1 MPYYSRRM
9 RRTRNSFPII
19 PVIAV
24 IIVIIAAAFLTYA
37 LWPER
42 SPVQN
47 TPAPVAQF
55 LLTEGKARITLAGG
69 IETTVEP
76 SQTATQLNVGE
87 SVEALGNTRIDVF
100 FQNGSSVKLDS
111 NSAMRIL
118 SAEGVQGATGTSV
131 ELMKGNGWV
140 KTTGTSG
147 AKLTMRGRISEVTVN
162 DGSMTSVAR
171 NSFSDTYRGMAG
183 SGLVRVFDTNGG
195 GVLTEATLAL
205 GQQMTITDTVLADLR
220 SNKPVQLAQL
230 IDADFRTSGWYVAN
244 MGSDTANANGNA
256 NGNPNTNSS
265 ASPAP
270 ESQGGPTVTI
280 VTPREGATLS
290 SPTVTITGTA
300 SSDAVKVVVNDYAL
314 LKYVPGTTNW
324 TYLASPG
331 NGNLLKGENIYTVY
345 ALDKDGK
352 RGETITLSI
361 NYTGNAT
368 AATDAL
374 GALKAPTIN
383 GQKTFTTGEAKYLIT
398 GTVPATAAKVVV
410 NGFVLQKYVPGSGT
424 WSYTAS
430 LDFGTMKPGVNVYTV
445 YYVDKA
451 GNKSAAATMQITY
464 KKGATG
470 SGANVP
476 G

>member
-9 RRTRNSFPII
+9 RRPRHSFPLI
-19 PVIAV
+19 PVMAV
-24 IIVIIAAAFLTYA
+24 VVVMIAAALLSYA
-37 LWPER
+37 LWPDEDT
-42 SPVQN
+42 VQN
-47 TPAPVAQF
+47 APAPVAQF
-55 LLTEGKARITLAGG
+55 LLTEGKARITLPGG

-87 SVEALGNTRIDVF
+87 AVEALGNTRLDVF
-100 FQNGSSVKLDS
+100 FPNGSSVKLDN
-111 NSAMRIL
+111 NSAMKIL
-118 SAEGVQGATGTSV
+118 SAPGVQGATGTMV
-131 ELMKGNGWV
+131 ELAKGNAWIR
-140 KTTGTSG
+140 TTGTLN
-147 AKLTMRGRISEVTVN
+147 AKLVMRGRISEVTVN
-162 DGSMTSVAR
+162 EGSMTSLSR
-171 NSFSDTYRGMAG
+171 NGFSDTYRGIQG
-183 SGLVRVFDTNGG
+183 SGLVRVLDPNGG

-205 GQQMTITDTVLADLR
+205 GQQMTITDSVLADLR

-230 IDADFRTSGWYVAN
+230 IDADFRSSAWYLAN
-244 MGSDTANANGNA
+244 MGSEAGNA
-256 NGNPNTNSS
+256 NGNSNANANTNS
-265 ASPAP
+265 APSPVP
-270 ESQGGPTVTI
+270 QGQGGPTVTI

-290 SPTVTITGTA
+290 SPTVTISGTV
-300 SSDAVKVVVNDYAL
+300 SSDAAKVVVNDYAL
-314 LKYVPGTTNW
+314 LKYVPGSANW
-324 TYLASPG
+324 NYLASPG
-331 NGNLLKGENIYTVY
+331 NGNLLRGENVFTVY

-352 RGETITLSI
+352 RGETVTLSI
-361 NYTGNAT
+361 TYAGNAT
-368 AATDAL
+368 AATDAP

-383 GQKTFTTGEAKYLIT
+383 GQKTFTTGETKYLIT

-451 GNKSAAATMQITY
+451 GTKSAAATMQITY